1 MLPLDSTLLKQ
12 AAASHRQFVTATE
25 QFLSE
30 FQPHWA
36 QAFSLATGQAYD
48 AGKDTLGE
56 IVESMVAEW
65 AKSHKL
71 ATYLELTAEAQRDV
85 ERKLHLV
92 SSMARA
98 LGLAVEGPVV
108 VPVTPAAINV
118 VATFQ
123 QVINAIYAWAKLL
136 DTACAW
142 EVTAL
147 SGCSLPPDPKATL
160 LAEWE
165 MSELPELRLATQ
177 HSEAVTQAPPEIAQL
192 LADNPEAQL
201 LQVSKNN
208 FAVVLGDPYTAD
220 VVSTVYGGV
229 GSAEPN
235 QWAGDLDRL
244 KEFHGT
250 VVGAVAPEKIRT
262 ATVMF
267 VNLDSPSSLPAAVSP
282 MPSIKGA
289 EQVQMFQQA
298 LAQANPQAKQV
309 ALGHS
314 LGSVTLALA
323 GQRPG
328 GLAAD
333 TMINVGSPGNRAPSA
348 HAIELTGENP
358 RIISAINDADPI
370 RMVPDIHGP
379 APHAPEYGAEVWHLH
394 GDHSSYFRDRAFQH
408 LVAKEV
414 RRLARSE

>member
-12 AAASHRQFVTATE
+12 AAASHRQFVAATE
-25 QFLSE
+25 QFLTE
-30 FQPHWA
+30 LKPQWA
-36 QAFSLATGQAYD
+36 KAFNVATGMAYD

-71 ATYLELTAEAQRDV
+71 ATYLELTADTQRDL

-108 VPVTPAAINV
+108 VPVTPAAINL
-118 VATFQ
+118 VAIFQ
-123 QVINAIYAWAKLL
+123 QIVSTIYAWGKML

-142 EVTAL
+142 QVTEL
-147 SGCSLPPDPKATL
+147 SGCSLTPDPKAKL
-160 LAEWE
+160 LAELE
-165 MSELPELRLATQ
+165 MSELPENRLSKQ
-177 HSEAVTQAPPEIAQL
+177 HSEAMTQAPPEITQL

-235 QWAGDLDRL
+235 QWAGDLGRL

-250 VVGAVAPEKIRT
+250 VAGAVAPEKIST

-267 VNLDSPSSLPAAVSP
+267 VNLDSPSSLPAGASP
-282 MPSIKGA
+282 IPPIKGA
-289 EQVQMFQQA
+289 EQVQVFQQS
-298 LAQANPQAKQV
+298 LAAANPQAKQL

-348 HAIELTGENP
+348 HAIELKGENP

-379 APHAPEYGAEVWHLH
+379 APHSPEYGAEVWNLH
-394 GDHSSYFRDRAFQH
+394 GDHSSYFRDSAFQH

-414 RRLARSE
+414 RRLAQSD